1 MAAGAERPR
10 RTAPALPSGGKDGEK
25 DSLLP
30 ARAGTLRNGGIM
42 ARFFF
47 HLRERNGRLL
57 DEEGSEIAFEAI
69 EAAALVAARALI
81 AADVR
86 EGRID
91 LNGAV
96 EVEDENGTLVHTR
109 TFASA
114 VTIEPVAPDP
124 LIEVRLV

>member
-1 MAAGAERPR
+1 V
-10 RTAPALPSGGKDGEK
+10 
-25 DSLLP
+25 
-30 ARAGTLRNGGIM
+30 

-47 HLRERNGRLL
+47 HLREGTGRLV

-91 LNGAV
+91 LNAAV
-96 EVEDENGTLVHTR
+96 EVEDENGIIVHTQ

-114 VTIEPVAPDP
+114 VTVEPVAPDP
-124 LIEVRLV
+124 VIEVRLV